1 LANNNT
7 LNQIRGILGSGSIT
21 NNVTLSNVSGPGLT
35 IGNLS
40 SLSNPFAS
48 ISVSSDWD
56 NPNIKRYEV
65 LEITEDLLALGATWQ
80 RLRKEAKTDN
90 SKYVGATSITD
101 KVLFDHMTP
110 EDRQRADTIRD
121 YYSKK
126 IVMWNLK
133 GVNLSKFRQ
142 DMSSLVHSDG
152 KVFKENIR
160 PIAYRLPEFYDYDMK
175 FDEMVRQFNR
185 TTTQQTRSVR
195 KTKTLTLQNVFLTGT
210 KYSKRKEFW
219 FTDEENNL
227 VTFTVQQDNILV
239 SLLEKYAQN
248 PIEVLATFN
257 TKTRDGIGYLIAE
270 KFSFN

>member
-1 LANNNT
+1 LANNT
-7 LNQIRGILGSGSIT
+7 LNQIKGILGSGSIT
-21 NNVTLSNVSGPGLT
+21 NNVVTLSNGPGPGLT
-35 IGNLS
+35 LGN
-40 SLSNPFAS
+40 LSNPFAS

-65 LEITEDLLALGATWQ
+65 LEITEDLLALSATWQ

-101 KVLFDHMTP
+101 KVLFDHLTP
-110 EDRQRADTIRD
+110 EDRQRADNIRD

-152 KVFKENIR
+152 KVFKDNIR
-160 PIAYRLPEFYDYDMK
+160 PLAYRLPEFYDYDIK

-227 VTFTVQQDNILV
+227 VTFTVQQENILV
-239 SLLEKYAQN
+239 SLLEKYAQT
-248 PIEVLATFN
+248 PIKVLATYN
-257 TKTRDGIGYLIAE
+257 TKSRDGIGYLIAE
-270 KFSFN
+270 KFDFT

>member
-1 LANNNT
+1 MANNT
-7 LNQIRGILGSGSIT
+7 LSQIKGILGSGSIT
-21 NNVTLSNVSGPGLT
+21 NNITLSNVSGPGLT
-35 IGNLS
+35 LGN
-40 SLSNPFAS
+40 LSNPFAS

-65 LEITEDLLALGATWQ
+65 IEITEDLIALSATWQ
-80 RLRKEAKTDN
+80 RLRKEAKIDN

-101 KVLFDHMTP
+101 KVLFDHLTP

-152 KVFKENIR
+152 KVFKDNIR
-160 PIAYRLPEFYDYDMK
+160 PLAYRLPEFYDYDIK

-227 VTFTVQQDNILV
+227 VTFTVQQENILV
-239 SLLEKYAQN
+239 SLLEKYAQT
-248 PIEVLATFN
+248 PIKVLATYN
-257 TKTRDGIGYLIAE
+257 TKSRDGIGYLIAE
-270 KFSFN
+270 KIDFT